1 MRATAAR
8 RPVSRRAFVRV
19 ALPAVGAAA
28 AAVTGLAAWS
38 NWVQDRVTWFGL
50 EAREYVHTRR
60 LMRLAPAERIRRHF
74 GYLRLDAA
82 DVDRFVAD
90 YRTRFGRRRLAAPD
104 RLDEMLDVFLLSTD
118 FFPRGAD
125 ERNAVRY
132 VALYDPYARP
142 CWNPFPNTTPPSGAG
157 A

>member
-1 MRATAAR
+1 MSGRAAR

-28 AAVTGLAAWS
+28 AAVAGLTAWS
-38 NWVQDRVTWFGL
+38 NWVQDRVTWYAL
-50 EAREYVHTRR
+50 EARTYVHRRR

-74 GYLRLDAA
+74 DYLRLDAGG
-82 DVDRFVAD
+82 VERFVSD
-90 YRTRFGRRRLAAPD
+90 YRKRFGRRRLDAPD
-104 RLDEMLDVFLLSTD
+104 RLDEMFDVFLLSTD

-125 ERNAVRY
+125 ERNEVRY
-132 VALYDPYARP
+132 VALYDPYTRP
-142 CWNPFPNTTPPSGAG
+142 CWNPFPNTTPGAR